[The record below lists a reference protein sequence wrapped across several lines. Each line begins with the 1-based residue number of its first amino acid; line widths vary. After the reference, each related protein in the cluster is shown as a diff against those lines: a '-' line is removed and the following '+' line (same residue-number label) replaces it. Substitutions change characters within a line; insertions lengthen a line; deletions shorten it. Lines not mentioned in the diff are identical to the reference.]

1 MKKIDIAEAD
11 SRFNVRQIHEK
22 NNFIKMFKIF
32 GKYKSEN
39 NLVLIIKII
48 IIYKKL
54 KHNELKV
61 LTFEQSA

>member
-1 MKKIDIAEAD
+1 VKKIDIAEAD

-32 GKYKSEN
+32 RKYKSEN